1 MLDYIFLD
9 PPYKKQ
15 QLEKLLEFFDEQNLV
30 NKEGVIVCEHGSEI
44 VLPEVVGR
52 FVKTKYE
59 KYGIIAI
66 SIYLIGEE

>member
-1 MLDYIFLD
+1 M
-9 PPYKKQ
+9 
-15 QLEKLLEFFDEQNLV
+15 EFFDEQNILD
-30 NKEGVIVCEHGSEI
+30 KEGVIVCEHGSEI
-44 VLPEVVGR
+44 VLPEVVGK